1 MSRKTI
7 GESPLENTWVSP
19 VPVEDKVEPTQAKT
33 KLNSHPSRKL
43 TPSSENAKQ
52 RLTVQI
58 SEDVIERAKNAVY
71 WTRGLTLAQLTEDA
85 LEQALANLEGSS
97 VIYDEEGNQLKQKG
111 NEFPHRKED
120 LKSGRPVK

>member
-1 MSRKTI
+1 MSRRAI
-7 GESPLENTWVSP
+7 GESPLDTLVQSE
-19 VPVEDKVEPTQAKT
+19 PVEEKVEVEQLQK
-33 KLNSHPSRKL
+33 KINSHPKHV
-43 TPSSENAKQ
+43 NGNNKQ

-58 SEDVIERAKNAVY
+58 SEEVIERAKNAVY
-71 WTRGLTLAQLTEDA
+71 WTRRLTLAQLTENA

-111 NEFPHRKED
+111 DEFPPRQED

>member
-7 GESPLENTWVSP
+7 GESPFDRVIPPKLDGETLEPGQV
-19 VPVEDKVEPTQAKT
+19 QT
-33 KLNSHPSRKL
+33 KLNGHSSRKP
-43 TPSSENAKQ
+43 TPNENAKQ

-71 WTRGLTLAQLTEDA
+71 WTRGLTLAQLTENA
-85 LEQALANLEGSS
+85 LEQALTNLEGNS
-97 VIYDEEGNQLKQKG
+97 VIYDENGNQLKKKG
-111 NEFPHRKED
+111 DGFPYRKED